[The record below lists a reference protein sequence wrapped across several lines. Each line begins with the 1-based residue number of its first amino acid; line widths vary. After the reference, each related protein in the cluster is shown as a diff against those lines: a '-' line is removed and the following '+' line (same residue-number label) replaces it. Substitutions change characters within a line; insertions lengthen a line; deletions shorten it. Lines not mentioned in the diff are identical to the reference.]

1 MDAAKDQA
9 PRVRQV
15 PVCAIGASAGGV
27 KALQQFFRGIRDD
40 LGLAYV
46 VIVHLSPEHESQLSE
61 ILAGRT
67 RMPVRQVVDSPELEP
82 NCVYVIPPD
91 RELVIEDNAIRARP
105 FSEPRG
111 QRAPIDMF
119 FRSIAA
125 GRGDGMAVILSG
137 AGSDGALGVR
147 KVKEAGG
154 VIFVQEPSEA
164 EFGMMPRS
172 AMATGVADFVEPI
185 DRMVERI
192 AEVARS
198 KEALRRLGTDEADED
213 LRRIL
218 GFLRARIGHD
228 FSAYKRATV
237 MRRIARRM
245 AVTRMLS
252 LADYA
257 IYLRETPEEA
267 QNLFSDL
274 LISVTAF
281 FRDPAAFEAV
291 AHEVFRPLIE
301 NRDDGQG
308 GDRRGDDDKLR
319 MWSVGCATG
328 EEAYSLAILLLEEA
342 ERREVAPAIQIFATD
357 LDDGALATA
366 REGRYPKA
374 IEADVSDARL
384 RRFFVDEGTHYRIR
398 KEVRD
403 LVLFAHHSAVKDPP
417 FMRLDLVTCR
427 NLLIY
432 LERDMQRQLLALFHY
447 ALNPGGCLFLGT
459 AESVDTR
466 PELFAPSN
474 RDARLYAAKPRHDR
488 GIDLLA
494 ALPRGHVAP
503 LLKPVEDRARGRHA
517 AGCAPDDARGA
528 GAAERARRRGSPRR
542 QPLGQRRAL
551 HPPLRG
557 ADDPGPA
564 RPGDERA
571 PGRAAPRP
579 LPGLRAPEGDADP
592 AGPGRARR
600 DRLPHR
606 HACLAGGERRPRG
619 PARARPVH
627 GQRTGARGG
636 GDAGWHPGWR
646 RGRRA
651 TPADPD
657 AERVNRLEEALR
669 STQDRLGAS
678 RREHENAIQ
687 ELRVANEELQSINEE
702 YRSTA
707 EELETSKEELQSM
720 NEELSTVNAEL
731 KIKLDTVASAHSDLQ
746 NLINATEIGTLFLD
760 AKMRIRMLTPEVER
774 LFSVTDSDVGRPITD
789 FTHRLAYD
797 GIEADAVRVLR
808 TLEPTESE
816 VATRDG
822 RWLMMRLRPYRT
834 VEDRIDGVV
843 LSFVDITS
851 RREAQQNLAESEA
864 RYRRLFE
871 AMDEGY
877 LRAEILRDAAEG
889 EEAGE
894 AVDLF
899 CGDANP
905 AAERLLGRAIGGRR
919 LTEALPELEP
929 VWGALAAEVAVRG
942 AAIRTEIHA
951 EELGRWFDVAVS
963 PVEKDEVAI
972 RFQDI
977 TERKRHADEREL
989 MVGELNHRVK
999 NMLAVVKSIGQQ
1011 TRRTTEDSAAFM
1023 EAFGQRLDA
1032 LSTAHGLLT
1041 GNHWKGSD
1049 LAALAGV
1056 VLEGFAEGEESP
1068 VRIEGPAVRLSPN
1081 ATISF
1086 TMALHELATNAI
1098 KYGALADPHG
1108 RVDLAWRLERV
1119 PDGAR
1124 LDVVWE
1130 ERDGP
1135 PVVAPAR
1142 RGFGSRI
1149 LEDGIA
1155 YELGGTAELDYRPT
1169 GLVYHLSLPV
1179 DGTLIDGER

>member
-1 MDAAKDQA
+1 MDTAKDEA
-9 PRVRQV
+9 LRVVQV
-15 PVCAIGASAGGV
+15 PLCAIGASAGGV
-27 KALQQFFRGIRDD
+27 KALQHFFRTIRDD

-67 RMPVRQVVDSPELEP
+67 QMPVRQVVNSPDLVP
-82 NCVYVIPPD
+82 NCVYVIAPD
-91 RELVIEDNAIRARP
+91 RELVIEGNTIRSRP

-119 FRSIAA
+119 FRSIAV
-125 GRGDGMAVILSG
+125 GRGDGIAVVLSG

-154 VIFVQEPSEA
+154 VIFVQEPAEA

-198 KEALRRLGTDEADED
+198 KEALRRIGEDDADED

-218 GFLRARIGHD
+218 GFLRARVGHD
-228 FSAYKRATV
+228 FSSYKRATV
-237 MRRIARRM
+237 LRRVARRM

-257 IYLRETPEEA
+257 VYLRETPEEA

-281 FRDPAAFEAV
+281 FRDPAAFDLV
-291 AHEVFRPLIE
+291 AREVFGPLFERPGE
-301 NRDDGQG
+301 
-308 GDRRGDDDKLR
+308 DKLR
-319 MWSVGCATG
+319 VWSVGCATG

-398 KEVRD
+398 KGVRD

-427 NLLIY
+427 NMLIY
-432 LERDMQRQLLALFHY
+432 LEREMQRQLLALFHY
-447 ALNPGGCLFLGT
+447 SLNSGGYLFLGS

-466 PELFAPSN
+466 PELFAPSD
-474 RDARLYAAKPRHDR
+474 RDARLYVAKPRAER
-488 GIDLLA
+488 GFELLA
-494 ALPRGHVAP
+494 PLPRGHFLS
-503 LLKPVEDRARGRHA
+503 LLKPLAEG
-517 AGCAPDDARGA
+517 PRGA
-528 GAAERARRRGSPRR
+528 AALPAAHKSTLEELAPPSVLVDEEHRIVNLSASAGRFIRPSEGPLSPVLSDLVLPELRTE
-542 QPLGQRRAL
+542 LRRAL
-551 HPPLRG
+551 HQALEAREATLTLPVPVLLDGPRRIVMHVSPR
-557 ADDPGPA
+557 ASDD
-564 RPGDERA
+564 
-571 PGRAAPRP
+571 RAAARALVLFMDSGPVHEAEA
-579 LPGLRAPEGDADP
+579 GLSADSRGSPDAD
-592 AGPGRARR
+592 
-600 DRLPHR
+600 
-606 HACLAGGERRPRG
+606 
-619 PARARPVH
+619 
-627 GQRTGARGG
+627 
-636 GDAGWHPGWR
+636 
-646 RGRRA
+646 
-651 TPADPD
+651 
-657 AERVNRLEEALR
+657 RVLRLEEELR
-669 STQDRLGAS
+669 GTQDRLGAS

-687 ELRVANEELQSINEE
+687 ELRIANEELQSINEE

-707 EELETSKEELQSM
+707 EELETSKEELQSI
-720 NEELSTVNAEL
+720 NEELSTVNSEL
-731 KIKLDTVASAHSDLQ
+731 KIKLDTIASAHSDLQ
-746 NLINATEIGTLFLD
+746 NLINATEIGTLFLNSR
-760 AKMRIRMLTPEVER
+760 MRIKMLTPAVER
-774 LFSVTDSDVGRPITD
+774 LFNVTDSDVGRPITD

-797 GIEADAVRVLR
+797 GIEEDAARVLR

-851 RREAQQNLAESEA
+851 RREAVQNLAESEA
-864 RYRRLFE
+864 RFRRLYE

-877 LRAEILRDAAEG
+877 LRIEIVRDT
-889 EEAGE
+889 AGE
-894 AVDLF
+894 AVDLY

-905 AAERLLGRAIGGRR
+905 AAGRLLGHDIGGRR
-919 LTEALPELEP
+919 LKEALPELAP
-929 VWGALAAEVAVRG
+929 QWRALAAEVTRSSEPVRSDL
-942 AAIRTEIHA
+942 HA
-951 EELGRWFDVAVS
+951 EALGRWFDVAVS

-989 MVGELNHRVK
+989 MVAELNHRVK
-999 NMLAVVKSIGQQ
+999 NMLAVVKSIGEQ
-1011 TRRTTEDSAAFM
+1011 TRRTTEDSAIFM
-1023 EAFGQRLDA
+1023 KSFGQRLDA
-1032 LSTAHGLLT
+1032 LSIAHGLLT
-1041 GNHWKGSD
+1041 GSQWKGSD
-1049 LAALAGV
+1049 LEALSRV
-1056 VLEGFAEGEESP
+1056 VLKGFTEVGAGT
-1068 VRIEGPAVRLSPN
+1068 VHIEGPSLRLSSG

-1086 TMALHELATNAI
+1086 AMALHELATNSI
-1098 KYGALADPHG
+1098 KYGALADPKG
-1108 RVDLAWRLERV
+1108 RVELTWRFEHI
-1119 PDGAR
+1119 PDGASVQ
-1124 LDVVWE
+1124 VVWA

-1135 PVVAPAR
+1135 PVVSPSR
-1142 RGFGSRI
+1142 RGFGRRV

-1155 YELGGTAELDYRPT
+1155 YELGGTAKLDYRSS
-1169 GLVYHLSLPV
+1169 GLVYTLSLP
-1179 DGTLIDGER
+1179 IDGVLIGAGL